1 MRSIVASICLLFGV
15 AIALPVIA
23 DAGSGSGSAVVA
35 ATAPGSAAA
44 IGSAI
49 SPAAPGSG
57 AAIGSAISPAA
68 PGSGS
73 AVGSAAGS
81 GSAAAPAPAVV
92 PSIDENPAGF
102 VQAAY
107 RAATGKKWLL
117 LAGLVLLAL
126 VWVARHGAIKVSQWF
141 ATTTGGV
148 VLAFGISV
156 AGTVGLAF
164 AAGANVTPDLI
175 VSALSTAA
183 TAAGLWQWLT
193 KRFPAA
199 GAAVDAVKAAQKP
212 AA

>member
-35 ATAPGSAAA
+35 ATAPGS
-44 IGSAI
+44 
-49 SPAAPGSG
+49 G

-81 GSAAAPAPAVV
+81 GSAAAPAPAVA

-107 RAATGKKWLL
+107 RAATGTK
-117 LAGLVLLAL
+117 
-126 VWVARHGAIKVSQWF
+126 RE
-141 ATTTGGV
+141 
-148 VLAFGISV
+148 
-156 AGTVGLAF
+156 VGHYPH
-164 AAGANVTPDLI
+164 TCC
-175 VSALSTAA
+175 ALSDHPPCADSIPERR
-183 TAAGLWQWLT
+183 Q
-193 KRFPAA
+193 
-199 GAAVDAVKAAQKP
+199 
-212 AA
+212 